1 VLRETSIRMSDN
13 KYTGKIFSAAVI
25 LSLLV
30 GAFVLATLPI
40 SEADARVKATGCPRQ
55 SPEGQDTTDPVNE
68 HGCGPDKRAI
78 VK

>member
-1 VLRETSIRMSDN
+1 MGSLRETSLRKSDN
-13 KYTGKIFSAAVI
+13 KYRGKIISAAGI

-40 SEADARVKATGCPRQ
+40 SEADAMVKATGCPRQ

-68 HGCGPDKRAI
+68 HGCGQIKEP
-78 VK
+78 